1 VKTLIT
7 GGAGFIG
14 SHLSERL
21 LENGDEVYV
30 IDDLSTG
37 RYENISH
44 LVTNKN
50 FHFMVDTILNTSTL
64 ERLMQEC
71 ELVYH
76 LAASVGVKRIVE
88 KPVNTIETNVLGSH
102 AVFSLAA
109 KYHRKVIL
117 FSTSEVYGK
126 NKKLPFHESDDS
138 VFGSTLKSRW
148 SYGCTKALD
157 EFLGLAY
164 HKEQGL
170 PIIIIRVFNMIG
182 PRQTGRYG
190 MVVPTFVR
198 QALSNMPITVYG
210 NGEQSRCFTYV
221 KDLVDALV
229 ELSSHP
235 GAVGEIFNIGS
246 TEEITIKELAQK
258 VKAKTGSKSDI
269 VFIPYDQAYE
279 EGFEDMVRRIPDISK
294 IKQLIGFNP
303 KTSLDTALDII
314 ISYERGKIRV

>member
-1 VKTLIT
+1 MKILIT

-14 SHLSERL
+14 SHLSEKL
-21 LENGDEVYV
+21 IQNGDEVYV

-44 LVTNKN
+44 LVANEN
-50 FHFMVDTILNTSTL
+50 FHFIVDTILNTSTL
-64 ERLMQEC
+64 EKLIREC

-102 AVFSLAA
+102 AVFGLAA
-109 KYHRKVIL
+109 KYNRKVIL

-126 NKKLPFHESDDS
+126 NKKLPFRESDDS
-138 VFGSTLKSRW
+138 VFGSTSKSRW

-164 HKEQGL
+164 HKERGL

-182 PRQTGRYG
+182 PRQIGRYG

-210 NGEQSRCFTYV
+210 DGEQSRCFTYV
-221 KDLVDALV
+221 KDLVDALIK
-229 ELSSHP
+229 LSSHP
-235 GAVGEIFNIGS
+235 DAVGEIFNIGS
-246 TEEITIKELAQK
+246 TEEITIRGLAQK
-258 VKAKTGSKSDI
+258 VKAKTGSESDI

-294 IKQLIGFNP
+294 VWKLIGFQP
-303 KTSLDTALDII
+303 KTCLDDALDII
-314 ISYERGKIRV
+314 ILYEKEAIKV

>member
-1 VKTLIT
+1 MKILIT

-21 LENGDEVYV
+21 VQNGDEVYV

-37 RYENISH
+37 RYDNISH
-44 LVTNKN
+44 LVGNKKFN
-50 FHFMVDTILNTSTL
+50 FMVDTILNTSTL
-64 ERLMQEC
+64 ERLMQKC

-88 KPVNTIETNVLGSH
+88 RPVSTIETNVLGSH

-109 KYHRKVIL
+109 KYNRKVIL

-126 NKKLPFHESDDS
+126 NTKLPFRETDDS

-221 KDLVDALV
+221 KDLINALIK
-229 ELSSHP
+229 LSSHP
-235 GAVGEIFNIGS
+235 DAVGEIFNIGS
-246 TEEITIKELAQK
+246 TEEITIKELAEK
-258 VKAKTGSKSDI
+258 VRTKTGSKSDI

-279 EGFEDMVRRIPDISK
+279 EGFEDMIRRIPDISK
-294 IKQLIGFNP
+294 INKLIGFKP
-303 KTSLDTALDII
+303 ETSLDDALDII
-314 ISYERGKIRV
+314 ISYEREVTKI